1 MPTLPMCK
9 DWRMK
14 RDGVGSVISQF
25 CSRLLQNQEGTGM
38 VGLILCVNCEGAY
51 FSLFS
56 IAPVNYGRFATI
68 KNWLTKAVLSK
79 PDSFFSLL
87 IFVC

>member
-1 MPTLPMCK
+1 
-9 DWRMK
+9 
-14 RDGVGSVISQF
+14 
-25 CSRLLQNQEGTGM
+25 M

-68 KNWLTKAVLSK
+68 KNWLTRAVLSK